1 MKKHGFMG
9 LLLCMVFAI
18 FISPLSV
25 YAAYGQNGDNT
36 IADTETYSRVT
47 EKISDY
53 AAAHEMQVD
62 SSLLTYAY
70 RLFDMAQL
78 KTEGTTA
85 EGEYTTFLMAADEF
99 AAVGYFTCTDG
110 ETQDCTYTALHSQ
123 VFLDAM
129 YHEKVYRL
137 YSAKDCLIEG
147 KQYDLVMDCEGK
159 LYDLRDDTVISD
171 QSLDSLDI

>member
-36 IADTETYSRVT
+36 IADTETYSHVT

-70 RLFDMAQL
+70 RY
-78 KTEGTTA
+78 GTA
-85 EGEYTTFLMAADEF
+85 ENRGHDCGRRIYDVF
-99 AAVGYFTCTDG
+99 DG
-110 ETQDCTYTALHSQ
+110 
-123 VFLDAM
+123 
-129 YHEKVYRL
+129 
-137 YSAKDCLIEG
+137 G
-147 KQYDLVMDCEGK
+147 
-159 LYDLRDDTVISD
+159 
-171 QSLDSLDI
+171 

>member
-110 ETQDCTYTALHSQ
+110 
-123 VFLDAM
+123 
-129 YHEKVYRL
+129 
-137 YSAKDCLIEG
+137 
-147 KQYDLVMDCEGK
+147 
-159 LYDLRDDTVISD
+159 
-171 QSLDSLDI
+171 